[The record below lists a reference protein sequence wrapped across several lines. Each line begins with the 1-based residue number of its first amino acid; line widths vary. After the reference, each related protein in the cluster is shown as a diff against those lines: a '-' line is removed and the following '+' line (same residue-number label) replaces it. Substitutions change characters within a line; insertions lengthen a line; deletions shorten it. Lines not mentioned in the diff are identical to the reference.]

1 MAPNPDLGL
10 GLESRERAGT
20 LQRPDFSRIA
30 CYLRDN
36 AISIGVICF
45 EDSGQQK
52 NGTTRRVSGQAP
64 THVKVGQPP
73 TKPQAGLMSCKF
85 HVLCDAGGD
94 VVSPFQLDV
103 IRGISA

>member
-1 MAPNPDLGL
+1 M
-10 GLESRERAGT
+10 
-20 LQRPDFSRIA
+20 
-30 CYLRDN
+30 
-36 AISIGVICF
+36 SIDVICF

-85 HVLCDAGGD
+85 HVLYDAGGD

-103 IRGISA
+103 IRGISAQTGRGFT

>member
-1 MAPNPDLGL
+1 V
-10 GLESRERAGT
+10 SERAS
-20 LQRPDFSRIA
+20 F
-30 CYLRDN
+30 
-36 AISIGVICF
+36 
-45 EDSGQQK
+45 SGQIFRGLLVIFEIMLYRLMLSALRIPVTRITGLLK

-103 IRGISA
+103 IRGISAQTGRGFT